1 MADRSII
8 TGTTLFTFEEVTM
21 EDGASGTEVEG
32 LPGRSMSDLIGLVK
46 TLLES
51 SVDEPTEGS
60 PMSREVLLTRLLNKP
75 LRLLVDTQK
84 TPSDP
89 EFQKWE
95 ADPRDGVVAFLFE
108 VLKPLGLNPNH
119 SLGDYYAIHNLIVQS
134 KVGRDEKVIVADQ
147 AVQSLLI
154 HTVFMCVPAVK

>member
-21 EDGASGTEVEG
+21 EDKASGTEVEG
-32 LPGRSMSDLIGLVK
+32 LPGRSMSDLIELVEK
-46 TLLES
+46 LQDS
-51 SVDEPTEGS
+51 SVKEPAEES

-75 LRLLVDTQK
+75 LRLLVDRQN
-84 TPSDP
+84 TPPDL
-89 EFQKWE
+89 EFQRWE
-95 ADPRDGVVAFLFE
+95 ANPSDGVVAFLFE